1 MAVLGKLTA
10 AVAVAS
16 FCLDTATAF
25 SVRRDGNS
33 TATCTPVPSNK
44 TYDYIVIGSGA
55 GGIPMADRLS
65 EAGHSVLLLEKGPV
79 STGRWGGT
87 MKPTWLQGTNLTRF
101 DVPGLCNQI
110 WHDSVGVAC
119 TDLDQMAGC
128 VLGGGTAVNSGLWW
142 KPNPRDWD
150 SNFPDGWKFD
160 DMVNATDRVFS
171 RIPGTIHPSM
181 DGKLYRQQGFEMLGG
196 GLKAAGWQEIIPNDH
211 PDLKNHTF
219 GHSTFMYSGGERGG
233 PLATYLVTA
242 NARASSGQFAMWPNT
257 MAKRVVRTAGHATG
271 VEVEC
276 SPSGDG
282 HSGLAQL
289 TPGTGRVILSAGA
302 FGSAKLLLR
311 SGIGPADQLNIV
323 KGSTDG
329 PTMIDSKEW
338 IDLPVGY
345 NLNDHVGT
353 DIEIA
358 HPDVVFYDY
367 YAAWNT
373 PVASDEAVYLAN
385 RTGMLAQAAPNLG
398 PMFWESIRGTDG
410 GIRHLQWQARVEG
423 STNTSMTITQYL
435 GTGSVSRGRMTITK
449 RLDTFVSTPPYLHDD
464 FDKEAVVRGIEN
476 LVKTL
481 SGVANLTWI
490 RPAPNV
496 TVVDYVNSIPAKPAQ
511 RCSNHWIGTAKMG
524 LDDGSKGG
532 TAVVDPNTRVYGTDN
547 IFVVDASVF
556 PGHITGNPSAMIVI
570 LAEHAVKKILA
581 LPAPAS
587 VKPTAPKARYV
598 Q

>member
-10 AVAVAS
+10 AVALAS
-16 FCLDTATAF
+16 FWLDTATAF

-33 TATCTPVPSNK
+33 TVTCTPVPANK
-44 TYDYIVIGSGA
+44 TYDYIIVGSGA

-150 SNFPDGWKFD
+150 SNFPDGWKFN
-160 DMVNATDRVFS
+160 DMVNATERVFS

-242 NARASSGQFAMWPNT
+242 NQRSQFAMYPNT
-257 MAKRVVRTAGHATG
+257 MAKRVVRTGGHATG

-276 SPSGDG
+276 TPSGNG
-282 HSGLAQL
+282 HSGLVQL

-302 FGSAKLLLR
+302 FGSAKLLMR
-311 SGIGPADQLNIV
+311 SGIGPSDQLNVV

-329 PTMIDSKEW
+329 PTMIDEKEW

-358 HPDVVFYDY
+358 HPAVVFYDY

-373 PVASDEAVYLAN
+373 PIASDEASYLAN
-385 RTGMLAQAAPNLG
+385 RTGLLAQAAPNLG

-481 SGVANLTWI
+481 SNVANLTWI

-532 TAVVDPNTRVYGTDN
+532 TAVVDPDTRVYGTDN

-570 LAEHAVKKILA
+570 LAEHAAKKILA
-581 LPAPAS
+581 LPASAS
-587 VKPTAPKARYV
+587 AKTTTPKARWV
-598 Q
+598 E

>member
-1 MAVLGKLTA
+1 MKEDVLLTNRPGTT
-10 AVAVAS
+10 AS
-16 FCLDTATAF
+16 GL
-25 SVRRDGNS
+25 VLRDGNS
-33 TATCTPVPSNK
+33 TAPACAAVPTNK

-87 MKPTWLQGTNLTRF
+87 MKPEWLQGTNLTRF

-160 DMVNATDRVFS
+160 DMVNATSTVFS

-196 GLKAAGWQEIIPNDH
+196 GLKAAGWQEVIPNDH
-211 PDLKNHTF
+211 PDLKNHTY

-233 PLATYLVTA
+233 PLATYLVS
-242 NARASSGQFAMWPNT
+242 ASQRSPDKFALWPNT
-257 MAKRVVRTAGHATG
+257 MARRLVRTGGHATG

-276 SPSGDG
+276 TTLGGGGGG
-282 HSGLAQL
+282 HTGVVQL
-289 TPGTGRVILSAGA
+289 TPGTGRVILSAGT
-302 FGSAKLLLR
+302 FGSAKVLLR
-311 SGIGPADQLNIV
+311 SGIGPDDQLNIV
-323 KGSTDG
+323 KGSAEDG
-329 PTMIDSKEW
+329 ATMISKDSW

-373 PVASDEAVYLAN
+373 PVASDETTYLAN

-423 STNTSMTITQYL
+423 VSNTSMTITQYL

-481 SGVANLTWI
+481 SPVANLTWI

-511 RCSNHWIGTAKMG
+511 RCSNHWIGTSKMG
-524 LDDGSKGG
+524 LDDGRKGG
-532 TAVVDPNTRVYGTDN
+532 TAVVDPDTRVFGTDN

-570 LAEHAVKKILA
+570 LAEHAAKKILA
-581 LPAPAS
+581 LPPVHQS
-587 VKPTAPKARYV
+587 VPPKPPTARDME
-598 Q
+598 

>member
-1 MAVLGKLTA
+1 MAILSKLTTA
-10 AVAVAS
+10 AAVAS
-16 FCLDTATAF
+16 FCTSASAL
-25 SVRRDGNS
+25 VLRDGNS
-33 TATCTPVPSNK
+33 TAPACHAVPANK

-87 MKPTWLQGTNLTRF
+87 MKPKWLDNTNLTRF

-119 TDLDQMAGC
+119 TDVDQMAGC

-142 KPNPRDWD
+142 KPNPQDWNW
-150 SNFPDGWKFD
+150 NFPDGWKFD
-160 DMVNATDRVFS
+160 DIVEATSAVFS
-171 RIPGTIHPSM
+171 RIPGTTHPSM
-181 DGKLYRQQGFEMLGG
+181 DGKLYRQEGFNVLGG
-196 GLKAAGWQEIIPNDH
+196 GLKAAGWQEIVPNEH
-211 PDLKNHTF
+211 PELKNHTF
-219 GHSTFMYSGGERGG
+219 GHSTFMYSGGERSG
-233 PLATYLVTA
+233 PLATYLVS
-242 NARASSGQFAMWPNT
+242 ASQRGPDKFALWPNT
-257 MAKRVVRTAGHATG
+257 MVRRLVRTGGHATG
-271 VEVEC
+271 VEIEC
-276 SPSGDG
+276 TTLGGGSGG
-282 HSGLAQL
+282 HAGVVQL
-289 TPGTGRVILSAGA
+289 TPGTGRVIVSAGA
-302 FGSAKLLLR
+302 FGSAKVLLR

-323 KGSTDG
+323 KNSAEDG
-329 PTMIDSKEW
+329 ATMIGQDSW

-367 YAAWNT
+367 YAAWDT
-373 PVASDEAVYLAN
+373 PVVSDEDRYLAN

-398 PMFWESIRGTDG
+398 PMFWETIRGTDG
-410 GIRHLQWQARVEG
+410 VIRHLQWQARVEG
-423 STNTSMTITQYL
+423 ASNTSMTITQYL

-481 SGVANLTWI
+481 SPVANLTWV

-496 TVVDYVNSIPAKPAQ
+496 TVADYVASIPAKPAQ

-524 LDDGSKGG
+524 LDDGRAGG
-532 TAVVDPNTRVYGTDN
+532 TAVVDTDTRVYGTDN
-547 IFVVDASVF
+547 VFVVDASVF

-570 LAEHAVKKILA
+570 LAEHAAKKILA
-581 LPAPAS
+581 LPPVKQS
-587 VKPTAPKARYV
+587 VPPKPPTM
-598 Q
+598 